1 MTLCVCPVPQNRRRV
16 ASSCFCAYVRR
27 FVVVPKE
34 VVCFVSTLTLSDEA
48 YAGTRATA
56 RSMDAGGKGRGG

>member
-1 MTLCVCPVPQNRRRV
+1 MFARV
-16 ASSCFCAYVRR
+16 RSS
-27 FVVVPKE
+27 FVVVPQE